1 MRAGTGCVQP
11 KCFLSRETLCGA
23 DGPGGSRES
32 CRLNCG
38 VYIVL
43 CDVFEIVIG
52 RYVISRHFLSAR
64 KGRKT
69 SITSSRSLCPL
80 PA

>member
-1 MRAGTGCVQP
+1 MCATQV
-11 KCFLSRETLCGA
+11 LSLQRDIVRA

-38 VYIVL
+38 VYVVL

-52 RYVISRHFLSAR
+52 RYVISRHFLSWGFRGKMNAIP
-64 KGRKT
+64 G
-69 SITSSRSLCPL
+69 
-80 PA
+80 